1 MKAKV
6 LIDRRL
12 VLGDTNKFVAK
23 IQVLSV
29 QKSERYPQGIKAK
42 FVLLN
47 TVEGTP
53 RLLVDNHEPYGFHVH
68 TRLPKEHD
76 HREKLETTDHEEALR
91 LFLAEAERIVR
102 NEEK

>member
-53 RLLVDNHEPYGFHVH
+53 RLPGSSSTTTSRTGFTFIRDYRKSMTIGRSWKPRT
-68 TRLPKEHD
+68 TRRHCESSSPRRKG
-76 HREKLETTDHEEALR
+76 
-91 LFLAEAERIVR
+91 
-102 NEEK
+102 